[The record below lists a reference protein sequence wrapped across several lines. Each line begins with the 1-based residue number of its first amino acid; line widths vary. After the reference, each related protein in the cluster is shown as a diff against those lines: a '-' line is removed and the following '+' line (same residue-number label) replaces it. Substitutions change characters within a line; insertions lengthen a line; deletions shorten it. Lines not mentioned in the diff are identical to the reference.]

1 MLAIHDQFTHEMRN
15 RIKITCMGLGLVR
28 LLQDAGRTEEARTT
42 LASLENGHRGVAEES
57 NKPSQNPRKTNR
69 LNGLIK
75 AASCSSASA
84 STRIDAA
91 EMQRQAL
98 SIA

>member
-1 MLAIHDQFTHEMRN
+1 MLAIHDQFTPEMRN

-28 LLQDAGRTEEARTT
+28 LLQDAGRTEEARST
-42 LASLENGHRGVAEES
+42 LASLQSGLQGVVEES
-57 NKPSQNPRKTNR
+57 NKPSQNPRKTSR